1 MEIIWYKKPK
11 PNPTV
16 ISGFQGYGLVGTI
29 ATEFLID
36 HLNAKQI
43 GKIEG
48 KAVTPMIA
56 VHKGEVIE
64 PLSIFY
70 DEKNNILLIRS
81 IVPLPNLEWDF
92 ADAILEICKTTKA
105 KELITVEGISSFGDR
120 VDEKNTKAFFFTN
133 DAKKIKKFESIGV
146 EELKEGIIL
155 GITAALISKMKDAT
169 FIFSEAYA
177 ELPDSRSAA
186 KIIEVIDQYLNLK
199 VDYKPLVSKAE
210 TFEKKIKELLV
221 RGVDVLK
228 QKAEKETQ
236 YVG

>member
-1 MEIIWYKKPK
+1 MEVRWFKKPK
-11 PNPTV
+11 AGATI
-16 ISGFQGYGLVGTI
+16 ISGFQGFGLVGTI

-48 KAVTPMIA
+48 NKVVPMIA

-70 DEKNNILLIRS
+70 DEKENIVLIRS
-81 IVPLPNLEWDF
+81 IVPLSNLEWEL
-92 ADAILEICKTTKA
+92 ADTVLEICDGIKA
-105 KELITVEGISSFGDR
+105 RELITIEGISGFEDR
-120 VDEKNTKAFFFTN
+120 ANEKNLKTFFFTQ
-133 DAKKIKKFESIGV
+133 DAKRMKKLQSVGI

-155 GITAALISKMKDAT
+155 GVTASLISKMKGAT
-169 FIFSEAYA
+169 FIFSEAYS

-186 KIIEVIDQYLNLK
+186 KIIEVLDKYLNLK
-199 VDYKPLVSKAE
+199 VNYKPLIMKAE
-210 TFEKKIKELLV
+210 GFEKKVKELFV
-221 RGVDVLK
+221 RGVDILK
-228 QKAEKETQ
+228 QKNQKETS